1 MSTMTKGER
10 DDLLRLVKK
19 REAVLK
25 KAAQQRSAQLLSD
38 FEAQSATIY
47 SFDDDAVWRQ
57 AYSEAEAAIAV
68 AQKDGELYA

>member
-25 KAAQQRSAQLLSD
+25 KAAQQRSAQLSSD

-47 SFDDDAVWRQ
+47 VR
-57 AYSEAEAAIAV
+57 
-68 AQKDGELYA
+68 